1 MIGRIKGQLIE
12 KKRDSVVID
21 VHGIGYV
28 VYVTE
33 KTARSLNLDN
43 QSRDISLYSE
53 LLVKEDLLQLVGFI
67 TQIEKDWFN
76 ILRSVQGIGAKVALT
91 ILNTLDT
98 KELLHA
104 LRMKNEL
111 AFSSVS
117 GIGSRMA
124 QRLVVELSG
133 RKDLVVL
140 EDEEIKEIRDDS
152 NDQTV
157 NIIRRKEIQQ
167 DALSALQNLGFK
179 TAEAQSTI
187 DKILI
192 EAKSKNCEILIP
204 DDCKI
209 GIKFS
214 GKGKNKKINDVKKNE
229 MILDIGE
236 KTLEKICDKIDL
248 SKTVLWN
255 GPAGYFENENFKKG
269 TISIAKK
276 ISDNTKNKSLISII
290 GGGDTL
296 SAINRSKEKL
306 FFTHLSTAG
315 GAFLEF
321 LEGKDLPGLSVLK

>member
-53 LLVKEDLLQLVGFI
+53 LIVKEDLLQLVGFI

-91 ILNTLDT
+91 ILNTLDAN
-98 KELLHA
+98 ELLRA
-104 LRMKNEL
+104 IRMKNEL

-133 RKDLVVL
+133 RKDLAVI
-140 EDEEIKEIRDDS
+140 EDEAVIEIRDEDS
-152 NDQTV
+152 EQTL
-157 NIIRRKEIQQ
+157 NMIKRKEIQQ

-179 TAEAQSTI
+179 SVEAKSAI
-187 DKILI
+187 DKILA
-192 EAKSKNCEILIP
+192 E
-204 DDCKI
+204 DH
-209 GIKFS
+209 
-214 GKGKNKKINDVKKNE
+214 INDASELVKE
-229 MILDIGE
+229 ALRS
-236 KTLEKICDKIDL
+236 L
-248 SKTVLWN
+248 
-255 GPAGYFENENFKKG
+255 AKG
-269 TISIAKK
+269 
-276 ISDNTKNKSLISII
+276 
-290 GGGDTL
+290 
-296 SAINRSKEKL
+296 
-306 FFTHLSTAG
+306 
-315 GAFLEF
+315 
-321 LEGKDLPGLSVLK
+321 